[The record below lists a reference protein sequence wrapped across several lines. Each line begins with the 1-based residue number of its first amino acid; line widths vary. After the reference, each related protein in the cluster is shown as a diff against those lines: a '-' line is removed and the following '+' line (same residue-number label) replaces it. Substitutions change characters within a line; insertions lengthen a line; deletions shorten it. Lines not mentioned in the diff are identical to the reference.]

1 MAKVITQADL
11 ARLLNDHAGYTH
23 LRDVDWGEYQTELAS
38 EWQSIDNAP
47 RDRRVRLFYPGNKS
61 LDLQRL
67 VLEAIYTDSFRENSN
82 RLPSHWQEIPADPV

>member
-38 EWQSIDNAP
+38 EWQSIDNALLKQKEHTP
-47 RDRRVRLFYPGNKS
+47 RG
-61 LDLQRL
+61 
-67 VLEAIYTDSFRENSN
+67 
-82 RLPSHWQEIPADPV
+82 